1 MLTLSLSYEGRKRRW
16 PKIQMYKF
24 SGKDGRSGI
33 EGRERWREGEK
44 REATAG
50 RRSSPMGLS
59 PSRVRLEGGS
69 AGLGRA
75 GGGGLRVGVADTSP
89 GGAGC
94 WGCWGCWC
102 FWPPA
107 ALAVVKS
114 RERTIYSYT
123 SV

>member
-69 AGLGRA
+69 AGLGR

-89 GGAGC
+89 GGAGDA
-94 WGCWGCWC
+94 GASG
-102 FWPPA
+102 PRPH
-107 ALAVVKS
+107 
-114 RERTIYSYT
+114 
-123 SV
+123 